1 MFRILKYVMK
11 YPVILFVSLTSM
23 LAVIV
28 LDNCMP
34 YLQKIFV
41 DDGIIAGKHSL
52 IMPILLSL
60 LAIALIKMVLGYIKD
75 FLFNLVGVKVHED
88 LKNDLFSHLQSFE
101 FAYFDHTNTGELMAR
116 IGEDIDNIWQTI
128 GYGLKLFMENMIYF
142 IISTIIL
149 FVLDYKLALA
159 CLIIMIPIGYITVIV
174 ERRFG
179 ICYGKIS
186 DQTAKINTTA
196 QENIAGVRLV
206 KAFSREKYEVL
217 KLLKLNKTYC
227 ELNMEQANITATFFP
242 IIEFLT
248 NISLVVMILLG
259 GYFVMHDKMTL
270 GTLIAFSGYIWNL
283 IWPMR
288 MLGWLIDILSR
299 NSASAKIIFA
309 ILDRKSKIQSPSDG
323 YAPKKVHGTVRFK
336 NVNFKY
342 NDEVVLKDID
352 FSALSG
358 NTIAIMGTTGCGK
371 SSLVS
376 LIGRYY
382 DVYEGEVLV
391 DDINVKDYDLDIL
404 RNNIA
409 VVMQDTFLF
418 SDTIEN
424 NIKFGN
430 DKASLDEVMEVCDI
444 SCAKEFIDNLDDG
457 ILTQI
462 GERGMGL
469 SGGQKQRLSIARALI
484 KKAPILILDD
494 ATSALDMETE
504 YALLTNLK
512 KYRKNMTTFI
522 IAHRISAV
530 KNADTIIFL
539 EDGKIKELG
548 THDELLAKKGSYY
561 AIYQDQY
568 KQFETSRMEAH

>member
-1 MFRILKYVMK
+1 MLRILKYVTK
-11 YPVILFVSLTSM
+11 YPIILTVSLISM

-28 LDNCMP
+28 LDHFMP
-34 YLQKIFV
+34 YLQKVFV
-41 DDGIIAGKHSL
+41 DDAITGGKSNL
-52 IMPILLSL
+52 VVPILLSL
-60 LAIALIKMVLGYIKD
+60 LAIALVKMILGYIKD
-75 FLFNLVGVKVHED
+75 FLFNLIGVKVHED
-88 LKNDLFSHLQSFE
+88 LKNELFSHLQSLE
-101 FAYFDHTNTGELMAR
+101 FSYFDQTNTGELMTR

-128 GYGLKLFMENMIYF
+128 GYGLRLFMENIIFF
-142 IISTIIL
+142 IISTTIL
-149 FVLDYKLALA
+149 FILDYRLALA
-159 CLIIMIPIGYITVIV
+159 CLVIMIPIGFITVTV

-179 ICYGKIS
+179 ECYGKIS

-196 QENIAGVRLV
+196 QENISGVRLV
-206 KAFSREKYEVL
+206 KAFSREKYEIL
-217 KLLKLNKTYC
+217 KLLKLNKEYC
-227 ELNMEQANITATFFP
+227 KLNMEQAHITAIYFP

-259 GYFVMHDKMTL
+259 GYFVMQDEMTL

-299 NSASAKIIFA
+299 NSASAKKIFA
-309 ILDRKSKIQSPSDG
+309 ILDRESKIQSPLNSH
-323 YAPKKVHGTVRFK
+323 APKAINGKVSFN

-342 NDEVVLKDID
+342 NDELVLKAIN
-352 FSALSG
+352 FTAHKG
-358 NTIAIMGTTGCGK
+358 NTIAIMGATGSGK

-382 DVYEGEVLV
+382 DVCEGEVLV
-391 DDINVKDYDLDIL
+391 DDVNIKDYDLDIL
-404 RNNIA
+404 RNHIA
-409 VVMQDTFLF
+409 VVMQDTFLL

-424 NIKFGN
+424 NIKFGSVN
-430 DKASLDEVMEVCDI
+430 ASSDAVKEACDA
-444 SCAKEFIDNLDDG
+444 SCSQEFIADLEDG

-504 YALLTNLK
+504 YELLTNLK
-512 KYRKNMTTFI
+512 KFRKNMTTFI

-539 EDGKIKELG
+539 EDGGIKELG
-548 THDELLAKKGSYY
+548 THEELLAKKGSYY
-561 AIYQDQY
+561 AIYEEQY
-568 KQFETSRMEAH
+568 KQFETSRTEAT